1 MEIARPYAG
10 FSTALKNA
18 AATMLRPREE
28 DTEEVH
34 AHAVHGKRRELRIV
48 VSIERERKQLAAS
61 ATAAYVVVAMTRAV
75 SSARRSTARTS
86 RSLPRAY
93 ALLASGW
100 MPCAMPTN
108 RALATNAK
116 FATTP

>member
-1 MEIARPYAG
+1 MP
-10 FSTALKNA
+10 STASAVSCGSLSRLNA
-18 AATMLRPREE
+18 SAS
-28 DTEEVH
+28 
-34 AHAVHGKRRELRIV
+34 G
-48 VSIERERKQLAAS
+48 SAAS
-61 ATAAYVVVAMTRAV
+61 ATAAYVVVAMTSAV